1 MNNAG
6 MTGVTGQGSLISAAG
21 LADELDGERP
31 PVLLDV
37 RWTPAGASRRDFLT
51 AHLPGAVFLDL
62 DTDLSGPPS
71 RPAAAGRHP
80 LPEPAALEKVW
91 RAAGISGGTP
101 VVVYDAGSSSIAARA
116 WWLLRWSG
124 HLDVRVLDG
133 GLGAWQR
140 AGLPTRSGPAEL
152 SEPGWMSVRAGAMPV
167 ADIDTVASA
176 VDGRVT
182 VLDARTPERF
192 RGEVEP
198 LDPIAGHIP
207 GATNL
212 PLTELLDADGSFLPS
227 EEIRRRFDAVSS
239 DRPLIASCGSGVTAC
254 HLVLAA
260 ALIESDVALYP
271 GSFSGWIGAGNPVE
285 VGDPASLPG

>member
-1 MNNAG
+1 MAASGTAHPVRAG
-6 MTGVTGQGSLISAAG
+6 GGAG
-21 LADELDGERP
+21 TR
-31 PVLLDV
+31 LDV
-37 RWTPAGASRRDFLT
+37 GPSRRD
-51 AHLPGAVFLDL
+51 AG
-62 DTDLSGPPS
+62 
-71 RPAAAGRHP
+71 GRH
-80 LPEPAALEKVW
+80 
-91 RAAGISGGTP
+91 RHRG
-101 VVVYDAGSSSIAARA
+101 
-116 WWLLRWSG
+116 
-124 HLDVRVLDG
+124 
-133 GLGAWQR
+133 
-140 AGLPTRSGPAEL
+140 
-152 SEPGWMSVRAGAMPV
+152 
-167 ADIDTVASA
+167 SA

-182 VLDARTPERF
+182 VLDARAPERF

-212 PLTELLDADGSFLPS
+212 PLTELLDAEGAFLPS

-260 ALIESDVALYP
+260 ELIESDVALYP